1 MSKVFNNVYL
11 KLKEEYEQSD
21 PVEYNSKNLL
31 KNISTTLDNLYK
43 NLLNIELIL
52 KEITLFDTNTSEEF
66 LNLSYKNIEEVHKS
80 FPKIFFDAII
90 EESYPETYLDAIE
103 ELIASVIILRFYLV
117 RLEKEDNKNIL
128 SLLDS
133 YILNIKLY
141 TKNY

>member
-11 KLKEEYEQSD
+11 KLKEEYEQSEL
-21 PVEYNSKNLL
+21 VEYNSKNLL

-52 KEITLFDTNTSEEF
+52 KEITLFDTGTSEEF
-66 LNLSYKNIEEVHKS
+66 LNLSYKNIEEIHKS
-80 FPKIFFDAII
+80 FPKIFLDTPI
-90 EESYPETYLDAIE
+90 EENYPETYLDAIE

-117 RLEKEDNKNIL
+117 RLENQDNKNIL

>member
-11 KLKEEYEQSD
+11 KLKEEYENN
-21 PVEYNSKNLL
+21 PIEEYNSKNLL

-52 KEITLFDTNTSEEF
+52 KEITLFDTKTSEEF
-66 LNLSYKNIEEVHKS
+66 LNLSYGTIEEIHKN
-80 FPKIFFDAII
+80 FPKLFFDTPL
-90 EESYPETYLDAIE
+90 EENYPETYLDAIE
-103 ELIASVIILRFYLV
+103 ELIASIITLRFFII
-117 RLEKEDNKNIL
+117 RLEKQDTKNIL

>member
-11 KLKEEYEQSD
+11 KLKEEYEQSEL
-21 PVEYNSKNLL
+21 VEYNSKNLL

-52 KEITLFDTNTSEEF
+52 KEITLFDTRTSEEF
-66 LNLSYKNIEEVHKS
+66 LNLSYKNIEEIHKS
-80 FPKIFFDAII
+80 FPKIFLDTPI
-90 EESYPETYLDAIE
+90 EENYPETYLDAIE
-103 ELIASVIILRFYLV
+103 ELIASVIILRFYIV
-117 RLEKEDNKNIL
+117 RLENQDNKNIL

>member
-11 KLKEEYEQSD
+11 KLKEEYENN
-21 PVEYNSKNLL
+21 PIEEYNSKNLL

-52 KEITLFDTNTSEEF
+52 KEITLFDTKTSEEF
-66 LNLSYKNIEEVHKS
+66 LNLSYGTIEEIHKN
-80 FPKIFFDAII
+80 FPKLFFDTPL
-90 EESYPETYLDAIE
+90 EENYPETYLDAIE
-103 ELIASVIILRFYLV
+103 ELIASVITLRFFII
-117 RLEKEDNKNIL
+117 RLEKQDTKNIL

>member
-11 KLKEEYEQSD
+11 KLKEEYEQSE

-52 KEITLFDTNTSEEF
+52 KEITLFDTRTSEEF
-66 LNLSYKNIEEVHKS
+66 LNLSYKNIEEIHKS
-80 FPKIFFDAII
+80 FPKIFLDTPI
-90 EESYPETYLDAIE
+90 EENYPETYLDAIE
-103 ELIASVIILRFYLV
+103 ELIASVITLRFYLV
-117 RLEKEDNKNIL
+117 RLENQDNKNIL